1 MLVKNSLASYLIRQ
15 DWLWKMWEQKMINNK
30 PLIRA
35 VTKSETEEYQMIRTT
50 FLEKRKWSFLRKV

>member
-1 MLVKNSLASYLIRQ
+1 M
-15 DWLWKMWEQKMINNK
+15 NNK
-30 PLIRA
+30 PLICG